1 MIGPDLI
8 NVGKKYDSAERLEAV
23 LLDPQ
28 AHGVAPGQ
36 MPRFTDDRM
45 DAFERKPLIE
55 YLINLPRN

>member
-8 NVGKKYDSAERLEAV
+8 NVGKNYNSPEQLEAV

-28 AHGVAPGQ
+28 AYGVAAGQ

-45 DAFERKPLIE
+45 PAYERKALTQ
-55 YLINLPRN
+55 YLTGLPRN